1 MEIIPSILATTEEQF
16 KKNLM
21 GIGTAV
27 NIVQIDIA
35 DGKFVPNVTAATSEL
50 ADKYLTI
57 DCELHLMVKNPGEY
71 LSDWSTIPQVKRVFV
86 HVDCGADIDE
96 VIKIIHSHGWQA
108 GLVLNPKTPNAN
120 VEPFLARVQAVMF
133 MGVHPGK
140 QGGEFLPEVLQK
152 VTEFKILH
160 PKMWIEWDGGV
171 NEKTLPA
178 IIKTGIDAVCPGS
191 AIFGNEKTPI
201 ENIKTIQKI
210 IKICS
215 T

>member
-1 MEIIPSILATTEEQF
+1 MGRGGKVGFF
-16 KKNLM
+16 KKKKTKNE
-21 GIGTAV
+21 
-27 NIVQIDIA
+27 
-35 DGKFVPNVTAATSEL
+35 NVDPS
-50 ADKYLTI
+50 
-57 DCELHLMVKNPGEY
+57 
-71 LSDWSTIPQVKRVFV
+71 
-86 HVDCGADIDE
+86 
-96 VIKIIHSHGWQA
+96 
-108 GLVLNPKTPNAN
+108 
-120 VEPFLARVQAVMF
+120 LARVKAVMF

-171 NEKTLPA
+171 NEKTLPE